1 MSSPTVRL
9 VESCLWQD
17 VVTRET
23 GPIAV
28 DPTPLPTDVDVAII
42 GAGFTGLWAAHYL
55 NLQSPGTRILVIEA
69 NHVGFG
75 ASGRNGGW
83 CSSILPM
90 SLDRVSAMS
99 SREEALRLQHL
110 MYETVDEV
118 GRQAADLDIDCGFKK
133 GGYLGAIR
141 DDRQMRRAL
150 DVLREADEWGLDG
163 DRVQLLDAETASRRL
178 GATRL
183 QGALFHPDCAVIQ
196 PFRLVTGL
204 ATSLRRR
211 GVSIVENTSAIELE
225 GRGVR
230 TSRGDVR
237 AGRVIRATEAYS
249 TQWRSERR
257 RVVPLY
263 SMMIATEP
271 LDDATW
277 SSIGLSER
285 ETFADLRRMV
295 IYGQRTTDGRI
306 AFGGRGAPYHFGSRV
321 SSSFDRHDPTKAALT
336 ATLCEMFP
344 VLEGVTIT
352 HHWGGPL
359 AAARDWTMSVG
370 SDDGILRGGAYVGDG
385 VATSNLV
392 GRILAD
398 LVLGRDTELTRI
410 PFVGHRSRRWEP
422 EPLRWI
428 GINSLA
434 ALAKW
439 SDTSRPGSNVAGR
452 IVDSFLN

>member
-1 MSSPTVRL
+1 M
-9 VESCLWQD
+9 VETCLWQD
-17 VVTRET
+17 GVRGTDPPSPDSVT
-23 GPIAV
+23 G
-28 DPTPLPTDVDVAII
+28 LPADVDVAIV
-42 GAGFTGLWAAHYL
+42 GAGYTGLWTAHYL
-55 NLQSPGTRILVIEA
+55 NLVSPSTTILVIEA

-90 SLDRVSAMS
+90 SLDRVAEMS
-99 SREEALRLQHL
+99 SREEAIRLQNL
-110 MYETVDEV
+110 MYDTVDEV
-118 GRQAADLDIDCGFKK
+118 GRQAASLGIDCGYKK

-141 DDRQMRRAL
+141 DDRQMSAARAT
-150 DVLREADEWGLDG
+150 LREAETWGFAG
-163 DRVQLLDAETASRRL
+163 DRVQLLDADTARQRLNASRIE
-178 GATRL
+178 
-183 QGALFHPDCAVIQ
+183 GALFHPDCAAIQ
-196 PFRLVTGL
+196 PYQLVTGL
-204 ATSLRRR
+204 ARSLRNR
-211 GVSIVENTSAIELE
+211 GVTIAEHTTAITLDSHL
-225 GRGVR
+225 VR

-249 TQWRSERR
+249 TRWKSERR
-257 RVVPLY
+257 HVVPLY

-271 LDDATW
+271 LDESIW
-277 SSIGLSER
+277 SEIGLSER

-295 IYGQRTTDGRI
+295 IYGQRTADGRI
-306 AFGGRGAPYHFGSRV
+306 AFGGRGAPYHYASRI
-321 SSSFDRHDPTKAALT
+321 SPTFDQHAPTKKALE
-336 ATLCEMFP
+336 ATLRDMFP
-344 VLEGVTIT
+344 VLHDVATT

-370 SDDGILRGGAYVGDG
+370 SENGVLRGGAYVGDG

-398 LVLGRDTELTRI
+398 LVAHRDTELTRVA
-410 PFVGHRSRRWEP
+410 FVGHRSRRWEP

-439 SDTSRPGSNVAGR
+439 SDTRRPGSRLAGR
-452 IVDSFLN
+452 VVDSFLS

>member
-1 MSSPTVRL
+1 MASLPAEV
-9 VESCLWQD
+9 D
-17 VVTRET
+17 VV
-23 GPIAV
+23 IV
-28 DPTPLPTDVDVAII
+28 

-55 NLQSPGTRILVIEA
+55 NVVAPGKSVLVLEA

-90 SLDRVSAMS
+90 SLERVADMS
-99 SREEALRLQHL
+99 SRADAIRLQYL
-110 MYETVDEV
+110 MYDTVDEV
-118 GRQAADLDIDCGFKK
+118 GRQAASLGIECGYKK

-141 DDRQMRRAL
+141 DDRQMEVAQATM
-150 DVLREADEWGLDG
+150 REAAHWGLDD
-163 DRVQLLDAETASRRL
+163 DRVQLLDTDTARQRL
-178 GATRL
+178 NATRL
-183 QGALFHPDCAVIQ
+183 QGALFHPDCASIQ
-196 PFRLVTGL
+196 PYDLVVGL
-204 ATSLRRR
+204 ARSLRDR
-211 GVSIVENTSAIELE
+211 GVAIAEHTAALALE
-225 GRGVR
+225 AHLVR
-230 TSRGDVR
+230 TTRGDVR
-237 AGRVIRATEAYS
+237 AGHVIRATEAYS
-249 TQWRSERR
+249 TRWKSERR

-271 LDDATW
+271 LDESTW
-277 SSIGLSER
+277 SVIGLSNR

-295 IYGQRTTDGRI
+295 IYGQRTADGRI
-306 AFGGRGAPYHFGSRV
+306 AFGGRGAPYHYGSRI
-321 SSSFDRHDPTKAALT
+321 SPQFDQHT
-336 ATLCEMFP
+336 ATKTALEATLRDMFP
-344 VLEGVTIT
+344 VLRDVATT

-370 SDDGILRGGAYVGDG
+370 SDDGVLRGGAYVGDG

-398 LVLGRDTELTRI
+398 LVAGRDTELTRV

-439 SDTSRPGSNVAGR
+439 SDTDRPGSNLAGR
-452 IVDSFLN
+452 VVDSFLR